1 MLARDAIAFIT
12 LSACVS
18 SGLDM
23 RESAEYS
30 AGRIDFLLKK
40 KPNKTILRRG
50 MIFFYP
56 LSLTLSFPT
65 NE

>member
-18 SGLDM
+18 SGLVM

-30 AGRIDFLLKK
+30 AGRIDFLLK
-40 KPNKTILRRG
+40 
-50 MIFFYP
+50 
-56 LSLTLSFPT
+56 T
-65 NE
+65 NLIKLFCAGG